1 MKTIKS
7 NSSFIQLNVVL
18 RRHQVNK
25 KKKEFLENF
34 IIFFFGKFIRF
45 LLRKEIFPKSSA
57 EIRTIRQQQQ
67 FHLVGVL
74 LLSLSLSLSD
84 LHTHPRYHTHSRYSI
99 SHSPTFTYVTLIRVL
114 RRIPP
119 ITTRLLTSGVRHRH
133 GHDPT

>member
-18 RRHQVNK
+18 RRHQVKK
-25 KKKEFLENF
+25 KKKECLENF

-74 LLSLSLSLSD
+74 LLSLSLSLSLTCTLTHAITLTLATQSLTH
-84 LHTHPRYHTHSRYSI
+84 LHS
-99 SHSPTFTYVTLIRVL
+99 LM
-114 RRIPP
+114 
-119 ITTRLLTSGVRHRH
+119 
-133 GHDPT
+133 